1 MKTFTTTGVCI
12 PSENYMVNLDDRII
26 QIREMVERGEYFTI
40 NRARQYGKTTTLNAL
55 YNSLL
60 QKYTVL
66 YLSFEGI
73 GDAGFTSEHSFVRA
87 FSIPESSPLFSTP
100 DSSLEGR
107 KEETVK
113 AAAHKA
119 ETPIREPAHIRAVG
133 SMHLWRRQDPVNTC
147 PYLRTNAV
155 LIYSIPRICA

>member
-87 FSIPESSPLFSTP
+87 FS
-100 DSSLEGR
+100 R
-107 KEETVK
+107 KIKREIRDGLIVPANLGDQIDDFISRTD
-113 AAAHKA
+113 HKA
-119 ETPIREPAHIRAVG
+119 ELDELFDVLYDWCYNSEKEI
-133 SMHLWRRQDPVNTC
+133 
-147 PYLRTNAV
+147 V
-155 LIYSIPRICA
+155 LIIDEVDSATNNQVFLGNH